1 MCISA
6 EASINS
12 FFFNLVSVIL
22 LIQYGNDNL
31 KLYNLIIGMFAIF
44 TSLMQLVDLGIWLDL
59 DCKRGLNKFVSKV
72 GPILNHLQPTMI
84 FVIAFLVI
92 KYTDVGKEVNENL
105 KNTKFENFMITTEKI
120 NYNNV
125 INLLYFCLISYV
137 LVIYYIKES
146 KSSSAFC
153 STVFKNHIR
162 WNWTDIYKDNITY
175 SIIYTLLYALI
186 GTMNFYTIN
195 PFSSYIKLVLILY
208 FFQYS
213 IAKTISR
220 IHLSEIWCLISNSLP
235 LTLLILQKIFPKY
248 LN

>member
-6 EASINS
+6 KASINS
-12 FFFNLVSVIL
+12 FFFNFVSVGL

-31 KLYNLIIGMFAIF
+31 RIYNLIIGIFAIF
-44 TSLMQLVDLGIWLDL
+44 TSLMQLVDLGIWLHL

-72 GPILNHLQPTMI
+72 GPILTHLQPTMI

-92 KYTDVGKEVNENL
+92 KYTSVGKEIKGNL
-105 KNTKFENFMITTEKI
+105 KNTKFKNFMITNEKF

-125 INLLYFCLISYV
+125 INLLYFGLISYV
-137 LVIYYIKES
+137 LAIYYIKES
-146 KSSSAFC
+146 KSSSALC
-153 STVFKNHIR
+153 STVFKNHII
-162 WNWTDIYKDNITY
+162 WNWADIYKDSITY
-175 SIIYTLLYALI
+175 PLLYALI

-208 FFQYS
+208 FFQCL
-213 IAKTISR
+213 IAKMISR